1 MNQNQTR
8 DFDPRQ
14 KDMSDAQVIR
24 IKPHFYIHVLDNST
38 NVTRVV
44 VGPATFTRQE
54 QERVVS
60 GPTAMVMVPPRH
72 YCIIQNPVVR

>member
-1 MNQNQTR
+1 
-8 DFDPRQ
+8 
-14 KDMSDAQVIR
+14 MSDAQVIR

-44 VGPATFTRQE
+44 VGPYTYTRQE

-72 YCIIQNPVVR
+72 YCIVQNPVVR